1 MKQELR
7 NYLENAIFQ
16 SEMSINESWM
26 DTTFRFLCGNKY
38 SLIEGTDFDE
48 FKEVCEE
55 IKDSMILS
63 KEEFIKEAQGEFQ
76 SDDKDLW
83 VNVEGVDCY
92 VPYTKEESEPFE
104 KSYKFDEMPLEEAL
118 RNETF
123 DELYEI
129 YLKEKRG

>member
-7 NYLENAIFQ
+7 NYLENTIFQ
-16 SEMSINESWM
+16 SELPINESWI
-26 DTTFRFLCGNKY
+26 DTKYRWLYGNKY

-55 IKDSMILS
+55 IKDNMILS
-63 KEEFIKEAQGEFQ
+63 KEEFIEEAQGNFGN
-76 SDDKDLW
+76 DDTNLW
-83 VNVEGVDCY
+83 VCVEGVDCNIPY
-92 VPYTKEESEPFE
+92 VKEESEPFAN
-104 KSYKFDEMPLEEAL
+104 SYKFDEMPLEEAL
-118 RNETF
+118 SDEIF